1 MKYWVVGLVWVLILP
16 GLSLASGGGGGGG
29 GTSKYLALEP
39 PFVVNLQD
47 SNRIRFVQIKPQV
60 KLEEVEQASEVKHHM
75 AMIRHVLLMLF
86 SNITEEKVR
95 TLEGKE
101 SLREESLLAIQ
112 SALEEETG
120 HALVEQV
127 YFTDFI
133 IQ

>member
-1 MKYWVVGLVWVLILP
+1 MKWFLVGLLILLTLP
-16 GLSLASGGGGGGG
+16 GVTLAASGESGG
-29 GTSKYLALEP
+29 SKYLALEP

-47 SNRIRFVQIKPQV
+47 KDRIRFLQIKSQV
-60 KLEEVEQASEVKHHM
+60 KLEDVEQAGEVKHHM
-75 AMIRHVLLMLF
+75 AKIRHVLLMLF
-86 SNITEEKVR
+86 SSLSEEKVR

-101 SLREESLLAIQ
+101 TLREETLVAIQ
-112 SALEEETG
+112 TALEEETG